1 MSDREADA
9 APATR
14 RPPPPLPSPA
24 RADLGRRA
32 VAALLDASIA
42 WLLALA
48 VPGIGGLAGAAYLLF
63 RDGLEFDFM
72 DHRSVG
78 KQLLKLRLA
87 REDGGPIDLWVSV
100 RRNWTISLAPL
111 TMTLSVLPLI
121 GLLLAPVVMAAALL
135 LGAVELLVLLTD
147 DRGRRLGDRLAGT
160 LLLEE

>member
-1 MSDREADA
+1 MSQPEANSTEATRGSARDA
-9 APATR
+9 AT
-14 RPPPPLPSPA
+14 PP

-32 VAALLDASIA
+32 VAALVDATVA

-72 DHRSVG
+72 EHRSLG
-78 KQLLKLRLA
+78 KQLLKLHLVRQ
-87 REDGGPIDLWVSV
+87 DGGPVDAWVSL

-111 TMTLSVLPLI
+111 TMTLSVLPLL
-121 GLLLAPVVMAAALL
+121 GLLLVPTVLLASLL
-135 LGAVELLVLLTD
+135 LGAVDLLALLTD

-160 LLLEE
+160 LVLED